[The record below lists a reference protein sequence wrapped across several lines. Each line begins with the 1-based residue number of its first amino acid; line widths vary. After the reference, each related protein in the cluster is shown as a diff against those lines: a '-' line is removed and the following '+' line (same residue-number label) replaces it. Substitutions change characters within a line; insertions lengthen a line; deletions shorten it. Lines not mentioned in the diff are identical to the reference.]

1 MQDKAWLYPTGYPPH
16 CLLII
21 LNWLVTWIACVQRST
36 CTSGRIRSHA
46 SVRGMS
52 EGEMSRGEMS
62 VPRGSMSV
70 PQYGQQKLST
80 FDLVYYTYE
89 GRACRCWVPKVY
101 YTFITLRRR
110 NCVGWMYKNRLPVAI
125 ATGAPNAGETGLKIK
140 IRDFRQ
146 IAGYISN
153 TVQDRRIVSIKVE

>member
-36 CTSGRIRSHA
+36 CTSCRIRSHA

-110 NCVGWMYKNRLPVAI
+110 NCVGWMYQKSVASSYRNG
-125 ATGAPNAGETGLKIK
+125 GAKCRWGGLKIK
-140 IRDFRQ
+140 IRDFGQ
-146 IAGYISN
+146 IAGYI
-153 TVQDRRIVSIKVE
+153 